1 MSGVRYT
8 CPSQDVTDA
17 EPESLAEDDEK
28 ELSVVHPAR
37 PTTDSV
43 EPREPWEPEE
53 KTRLGFGVMFFI
65 FHERDSWVFWWIFES
80 GSKPGRTAQ
89 DV

>member
-1 MSGVRYT
+1 M
-8 CPSQDVTDA
+8 TDA

-37 PTTDSV
+37 PTTELL
-43 EPREPWEPEE
+43 EPAEVSI
-53 KTRLGFGVMFFI
+53 GSDV
-65 FHERDSWVFWWIFES
+65 ERDSWVFWWNFES
-80 GSKPGRTAQ
+80 GRKPGHPAP